1 MRRLPES
8 DGQAGYVTVIA
19 NKFNLEGTIPL
30 QHRLCILIPNYNDLP
45 VPVAVRSK
53 A

>member
-8 DGQAGYVTVIA
+8 KGQAGYVTVIA
-19 NKFNLEGTIPL
+19 NKFNSEGTKL
-30 QHRLCILIPNYNDLP
+30 LCILIPNYNDLP